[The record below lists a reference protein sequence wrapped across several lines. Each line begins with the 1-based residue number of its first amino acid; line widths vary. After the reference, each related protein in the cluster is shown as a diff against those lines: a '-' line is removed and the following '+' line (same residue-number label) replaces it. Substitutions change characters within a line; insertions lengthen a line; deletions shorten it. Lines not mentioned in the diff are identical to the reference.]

1 MRLDRDF
8 EPGSLT
14 WPSILV
20 IGWMTS
26 CSSVFASVRTGP
38 GQHWALGYL
47 VAVHVVHLLCTVA
60 CKHLK
65 ST

>member
-20 IGWMTS
+20 MGWMTS
-26 CSSVFASVRTGP
+26 CSSVFASVRSCP
-38 GQHWALGYL
+38 GQH
-47 VAVHVVHLLCTVA
+47 
-60 CKHLK
+60 
-65 ST
+65 

>member
-20 IGWMTS
+20 MGWMTS
-26 CSSVFASVRTGP
+26 CSSVFASVHTGP
-38 GQHWALGYL
+38 GQRWALEYL
-47 VAVHVVHLLCTVA
+47 VAVRCSPLFHAQLLVGT
-60 CKHLK
+60 
-65 ST
+65 